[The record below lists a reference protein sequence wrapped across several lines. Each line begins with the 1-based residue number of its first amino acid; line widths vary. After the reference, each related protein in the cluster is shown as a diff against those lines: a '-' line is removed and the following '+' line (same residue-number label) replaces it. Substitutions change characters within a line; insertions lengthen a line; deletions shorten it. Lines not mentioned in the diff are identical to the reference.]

1 MCCDWPMTNDVSFGI
16 WYLVFRWQVA
26 TMTSVWV
33 NSLLIKFPTL
43 YNLMLIIF
51 FHVTY
56 GLPNQNFQCMFMY
69 NSLCIHTIHIVP
81 NNCEE
86 GMQDDS
92 SVLRQLRRRESCSSS
107 ISRTWSKRAPNS
119 CVTEETTLNN
129 E

>member
-1 MCCDWPMTNDVSFGI
+1 MCCDWLMTNDVSFRI

-56 GLPNQNFQCMFMY
+56 GLPNQRFPRMFTY

-86 GMQDDS
+86 GMRDDS
-92 SVLRQLRRRESCSSS
+92 SVLRQLRRRDSCSSS
-107 ISRTWSKRAPNS
+107 ISRTWSKRVPKS
-119 CVTEETTLNN
+119 CVTEETTLTN